1 MADAPARRTP
11 SPALA
16 AGGGARRAAL
26 PMSFVKKAA
35 LGAAFLLAALAGSVA
50 VAEWRGWPFLAD
62 PLARLASQHLQRPL
76 QLDAAGTGGAGG
88 TVAPAADTPRFHLRL
103 IGGVRLDVARLTLG
117 NPDWSALG
125 PMLVAD
131 QVHLHLRWR
140 DLWAARGGQPLRVQ
154 ALTAQTLQLALERA
168 ADGRASWQ
176 FGSPEAPPA
185 QTGRGIDGV
194 VPVRLDI
201 ARADVRLRDAVHRL
215 DLSGQVTRS
224 RPPGW
229 LVQAQGRYQ
238 GQPLRLRLQAGP
250 GLTDQALGDRAAA
263 VPMTLSLQAGRARL
277 QVEGRLQDPAGAR
290 VLDGR
295 FELAGPSLAAVGEP
309 LGVTL
314 PTTAAFSMDGAIR
327 HQAGRWQAAITQAR
341 VGRSEL
347 AGDFVFDTTAG
358 PRPMLEGELRGRALW
373 LQDLGPAI
381 GTEPPAAEA
390 GTAQRDTSAGPSG
403 RVLPDRRFDL
413 PSLQAM
419 QADVRV
425 ALDRLELGHAKLQSL
440 RPVRA
445 RLTLDD
451 GRLALTD
458 LDARLAQG
466 RIAGQVLLDG
476 SVRPARWD
484 VDLRAQALPIEQWI
498 SQPRGADGKGQ
509 PPYVAGQLSGRVQ
522 LRGRGA
528 STAELLAGSDG
539 QAWLVVREGQV
550 SHLALEAA
558 GLDLAQALGVM
569 LRGDDALPVQCA
581 VADLRV
587 NDGVVRPAVL
597 VLDTAD
603 STLWAEGRLSLAD
616 EKLDL
621 VARVA
626 PHDFSPLA
634 LRAPLHLRGMLGAP
648 EVSIDKR
655 RLAGRLAPAALLAL
669 VHPLAGLLPLLDRGD
684 DEAAAPAVAAC
695 RQVLQQ
701 RGRPAAGKGVPAA
714 KAASGVGIVRQQ
726 VQPTT

>member
-1 MADAPARRTP
+1 MSDAPARRTP
-11 SPALA
+11 SATYV
-16 AGGGARRAAL
+16 AGDGVRRAAL
-26 PMSFVKKAA
+26 RTSAARRLA
-35 LGAAFLLAALAGSVA
+35 LGAAVLMVALAGSVA
-50 VAEWRGWPFLAD
+50 VAEWRGWPFLAG
-62 PLARLASQHLQRPL
+62 PLTRLASQHLQRPL
-76 QLDAAGTGGAGG
+76 QLDAAG
-88 TVAPAADTPRFHLRL
+88 AADAGALTATPRFSLRL

-125 PMLVAD
+125 PMLVAE

-154 ALTAQTLQLALERA
+154 ALTAQSLQLALERA

-185 QTGRGIDGV
+185 HTGRGIDGL
-194 VPVRLDI
+194 VPVRLHV
-201 ARADVRLRDAVHRL
+201 ARADFRLRDALHQL
-215 DLSGQVTRS
+215 DLAGQVTRS

-229 LVQAQGRYQ
+229 RVQAQGRYE
-238 GQPLRLRLQAGP
+238 GQALRLHLQAGP

-277 QVEGRLQDPAGAR
+277 QVEGSLQDPAGRR

-314 PTTAAFSMDGAIR
+314 PTTAAFSMAGAIR
-327 HQAGRWQAAITQAR
+327 HQAGRWQAAIAQAR

-347 AGDFVFDTTAG
+347 AGDFVFDTAAG
-358 PRPMLEGELRGRALW
+358 TRPVLKGELRGRALW

-381 GTEPPAAEA
+381 GARPGAAEA
-390 GTAQRDTSAGPSG
+390 GEAPRDKTAGTLG

-419 QADVRV
+419 QADVRI
-425 ALDRLELGHAKLQSL
+425 ALDRLELGHPRLQSL
-440 RPVRA
+440 RSLHA
-445 RLTLDD
+445 RLTLHE

-484 VDLRAQALPIEQWI
+484 VDLKAQALPIEQWI
-498 SQPRGADGKGQ
+498 SQPRGEGQ
-509 PPYVAGQLSGRVQ
+509 PAYVAGRLSGRVQ
-522 LRGRGA
+522 LRGQGA
-528 STAELLAGSDG
+528 STAELLAGSNG
-539 QAWLVVREGQV
+539 QAWLVLRDGRV

-569 LRGDDALPVQCA
+569 LGGDDALPVHCA

-587 NDGVVRPAVL
+587 ADGVVRPAVL

-626 PHDFSPLA
+626 PHDFSPLT
-634 LRAPLHLRGMLGAP
+634 LRSPLHLRGMLAAP

-655 RLAGRLAPAALLAL
+655 ALAGRLAPAALLAL
-669 VHPLAGLLPLLDRGD
+669 LHPLAGLLPLLDRG

-695 RQVLQQ
+695 RQVLLQ
-701 RGRPAAGKGVPAA
+701 RGRPASGKGVPAA
-714 KAASGVGIVRQQ
+714 KAAERVGIVRQQ